1 VALNDRH
8 AEAVAGI
15 VDRVVTRYRRD
26 PTCMVQI
33 LREVQEACDWIS
45 PEAIDRLQATL
56 GVPRTK
62 IEGVAGFY
70 SFFYLQPRGKYRILF
85 SDNITDRMQ
94 GNPALMERLCGSL
107 WIEPGKVS
115 EDGVVSVDRTSC
127 TGMCDQGPAL
137 LVNNLAI
144 TRLSEARIDEI
155 AELVR
160 SKTPLAEWPADFF
173 TVEDHIRLPDVL
185 LSSQMAPGDA
195 LRAAHGRAPSDGLM
209 SSNMRSWREGLPTG
223 LGGPAAMLDEI
234 KRANLR
240 GRGGA
245 GFTTGLKWEACR
257 NAPLKPGQQRFVVCN
272 ADEGEPGTFKD
283 RVLLTSYAD
292 LVFEGMTAA
301 AYSVGARRGFLYLRG
316 EYRYLLERLNVVLER
331 RRKDGLLGVDI
342 LGIPGADF
350 DIEIHLGAGA
360 YICGEESALIE
371 SLEGKRGTPRNR
383 PPFPVTNGYL
393 DQPTIV
399 NNVETFAAAALIA
412 LKGGEW
418 YASIGTKHSAG
429 TKVLSV
435 SGDCE
440 RPGLYEY
447 PFGVSIRQVLA
458 DCGAQDTQAVQVSG
472 PSGICVGPAEFDR
485 TIGFEDIPTAGAF
498 TIFDNSRDM
507 FEVARNYVH
516 FFQHESC
523 GFCTPC
529 RVGTAL
535 LKNLMDKLHNGCGSP
550 YDFAEIEKMNQLLQ
564 STSHCGLGHTAC
576 NPVLDTIEKFRP
588 AYEKRMTRK
597 DFAPAFDLD
606 QALAAAR
613 QMTGRDDPGAH
624 IIAEKLGEGS
634 A

>member
-1 VALNDRH
+1 MSLNDMH
-8 AEAVAGI
+8 AESLAGI
-15 VDRVVTRYRRD
+15 VERIVTRYRRD
-26 PTCMVQI
+26 PTCMLQM

-45 PEAIDRLQATL
+45 PEAIDCLQIELA
-56 GVPRTK
+56 VPRTK

-70 SFFYLQPRGKYRILF
+70 SFLYTQPRGKYRLLF

-94 GNPALMERLCGSL
+94 GNLALVECLCSSL
-107 WIEPGKVS
+107 WVEPGKVS
-115 EDGVVSVDRTSC
+115 EDGLVSIDKTSC

-137 LVNNLAI
+137 LVNNYAI
-144 TRLSEARIDEI
+144 TQLTAARIDEI
-155 AELVR
+155 GELVR
-160 SKTPLAEWPADFF
+160 NKVPLLEWPAEYFKVD
-173 TVEDHIRLPDVL
+173 DNIRRADIL
-185 LSSQMAPGDA
+185 LGSQMRPGDA
-195 LRAAHGRAPSDGLM
+195 LRAAHGRIPSDGLM
-209 SSNMRSWREGLPTG
+209 SSNMRSWREGLPSG
-223 LGGPAAMLDEI
+223 IGGPAAMLDEI

-257 NAPLKPGQQRFVVCN
+257 NAPLRPGQQRFVVCN

-301 AYSVGARRGFLYLRG
+301 AYALGARRGFLYLRG
-316 EYRYLLERLNVVLER
+316 EYRYLLTSLNAVLECR
-331 RRKDGLLGVDI
+331 RHEHLLGADI

-350 DIEIHLGAGA
+350 DIDIHVGAGA

-412 LKGGEW
+412 LNGGEW
-418 YASIGTKHSAG
+418 YAGIGTKHSAG
-429 TKVLSV
+429 SKILSV
-435 SGDCE
+435 AGDCE

-447 PFGVSIRQVLA
+447 PFGVTIQQVLD
-458 DCGAQDTQAVQVSG
+458 DCGAQDVQAVQVSG
-472 PSGICVGPAEFDR
+472 PSGICVSPDEFER
-485 TIGFEDIPTAGAF
+485 TIAFEDIPTAGAF
-498 TIFDNSRDM
+498 TIFNHTRDM

-529 RVGTAL
+529 RVGTSL

-550 YDFAEIEKMNQLLQ
+550 YDFAEIEKLNQLLQ
-564 STSHCGLGHTAC
+564 SMSHCGLGHTAC
-576 NPVLDTIEKFRP
+576 NPVLDTIAKFRP
-588 AYEKRMTRK
+588 AYDRHMMQK

-606 QALAAAR
+606 RALAAAR
-613 QMTGRDDPGAH
+613 QMTGRDDPAAH
-624 IIAEKLGEGS
+624 IVAPEFGED